1 MVYILYLRWLSAFNV
16 PWIWA
21 RLEILSKQNQP
32 EESQYIIGCNSSK
45 CWLLLSPQRFRKHVK
60 TQKCWLGIPNSPVT
74 FHGFSVENRSRW
86 KLPAHRPIG
95 SFYYLDGRVYDPKW
109 FIMAIENL
117 RFAGFFGLTTLD
129 RPTFNMTDI
138 IPVAITTLDWPTI
151 QVLSTYI
158 TTLKSYSHSSPANP
172 GCLKSAKITG
182 AESAYTPSSSPAGPP
197 TCCLPLRR
205 PQLLYYMDG
214 RYIWWCLGERKKT
227 RGGWRLGDPF
237 STTVNKYLYTHT
249 HNCHIII

>member
-1 MVYILYLRWLSAFNV
+1 
-16 PWIWA
+16 
-21 RLEILSKQNQP
+21 
-32 EESQYIIGCNSSK
+32 
-45 CWLLLSPQRFRKHVK
+45 
-60 TQKCWLGIPNSPVT
+60 
-74 FHGFSVENRSRW
+74 
-86 KLPAHRPIG
+86 
-95 SFYYLDGRVYDPKW
+95 
-109 FIMAIENL
+109 MAIENL

-182 AESAYTPSSSPAGPP
+182 AESTYTPSSSPAGPP

-249 HNCHIII
+249 QLSHHYIKSSFLRGQKSFTEKPFYFFMAFCDCKLR